1 MTRHDRCCIRSTSR
15 RRRAF
20 TLIEMLVV
28 VSILGI
34 AGAMVI
40 PQMGSVGVLR
50 VQGAIRQIVSDIT
63 FAQSDAIAFQQRRA
77 IVFDVPNSRY
87 TLVSIPGATVDPA
100 VNTMFDP
107 ARPDGRY
114 VVTIGGTATGGARIA
129 SATFNGTSTLIFD
142 DMGSPAA
149 AASGDTPG
157 LGGTIRVTSD
167 DQVYDIVIEP
177 YTGRISVRKIEGN

>member
-1 MTRHDRCCIRSTSR
+1 MISHRHSPRASARCR
-15 RRRAF
+15 RGF

-50 VQGAIRQIVSDIT
+50 VQAAIRQIVSDVT

-87 TLVSIPGATVDPA
+87 TLVSIPGTTIDPA

-107 ARPDGRY
+107 AKRDGRY
-114 VVTIGGTATGGARIA
+114 VVSIGGTETGGARIT
-129 SATFNGTSTLIFD
+129 SAVFNGISTLIFD

-157 LGGTIRVTSD
+157 LGGTIRVANA